1 MKVIGN
7 NQYQKS
13 LNAALILNYL
23 LKHGPA
29 SRIELS
35 DTLGLQPSTIT
46 YIVNRFLNIDLI
58 REANAA
64 EKKRSSGR
72 PAVSLDLN
80 PDYGQVF
87 GIDMQAHSYN
97 AVICDACGTVRQQ
110 LQGEYPQS
118 SGEFRTLLLET
129 VGEVCAQA
137 KTVPL
142 LGIGI
147 SAPGIINAEEAVI
160 EESWPHHIQSL
171 DLKDFLAENFSYPVL
186 IENDANCCALH
197 ILWRKRENT
206 APSFLY
212 ILPRFHN
219 TRELPS
225 EHPAVGIGIGVVIN
239 GKLHRGASCRAGEFR
254 SAFLDRS
261 DRSELSLSIDETY
274 QVSTDGDVKRKM
286 IGEILQNMG
295 FAVSLLNPGFILVG
309 GDLAGE
315 EALFSGILNNELKS
329 TGDFLQRTGCELRVL
344 SDVTYDAA
352 IGAAVKLLGELY
364 RVPQAGTQEL
374 SRKKWAHMLANAAG

>member
-1 MKVIGN
+1 MKIIGN

-23 LKHGPA
+23 LQHGPA

-35 DTLGLQPSTIT
+35 DKLGLQPSTIT
-46 YIVNRFLNIDLI
+46 YIINRFLTIDLI
-58 REANAA
+58 RELNTTG
-64 EKKRSSGR
+64 KKRSSGR
-72 PAVSLDLN
+72 PAVSLELN

-97 AVICDACGTVRQQ
+97 AVICDTRGTVRKQ
-110 LQGEYPQS
+110 LHGEYPQS
-118 SGEFRTLLLET
+118 SEDFRTVLLET
-129 VGEVCAQA
+129 VGEVCTQA
-137 KTVPL
+137 KTAPL

-147 SAPGIINAEEAVI
+147 SAPGIINTEEAII

-171 DLKDFLAENFSYPVL
+171 DLKEFLAEKFSYPVL

-197 ILWRKRENT
+197 ILWQKREGP

-219 TRELPS
+219 TREIPS
-225 EHPAVGIGIGVVIN
+225 EHPAVGIGIGVVID
-239 GKLHRGASCRAGEFR
+239 GKLHRGASCQAGEFR
-254 SAFLDRS
+254 SAFLDRN

-274 QVSTDGDVKRKM
+274 LVSTDGDVRRKL

-315 EALFSGILNNELKS
+315 DALFSNILDNELKS
-329 TGDFLQRTGCELRVL
+329 TGDFLQRTGCELRIL

-352 IGAAVKLLGELY
+352 KGAAVKLLGELY
-364 RVPQAGTQEL
+364 RVPQGGMEGL
-374 SRKKWAHMLANAAG
+374 NRKKWAYMLANAAG